1 MLSKAFSKSMKRRWI
16 LAGRNSSAN
25 PVKLLYRA
33 AEFFI
38 GCTKI
43 SINICILFIMD

>member
-1 MLSKAFSKSMKRRWI
+1 MQHCTPISATEI

-25 PVKLLYRA
+25 PVKLTYRA
-33 AEFFI
+33 AEFFM

-43 SINICILFIMD
+43 SINICILFIID